1 VIVGFGGQLVV
12 TDGSNA
18 VTVYAPGA
26 SGDAV
31 PTQEISGPATDLTD
45 ADDAALDSAGDIFV
59 TNFDTGGVVEFASG
73 ATGNVAPIA
82 TLSGSTT
89 TLEEPEG
96 VAVAG
101 PPATVSAGVTTQAS
115 PSQSSVGDPV
125 SDTATVSGGTNPS
138 GQIVFKLYGP
148 NDPTCSLAPAYTSAP
163 VTVSGDGA
171 YPSGTFDPAASGT
184 YSWVAS
190 YSGDTNNAPVT
201 TACGDPNETVTVAA
215 ASAQPTQI
223 STSLSGGG
231 QTGTDITVPS
241 GTVVTDQATLTGA
254 NAGSATGSVEYSI
267 YSDSNCTHEVASS
280 ETPITTPGSLP
291 QSSGFGFSSGTYYWE
306 AAYGGDP
313 SNQASS
319 SACGSEVVT
328 YAAPQPEPVSVWT
341 ELSGGGQ
348 SAPQIFVPN
357 GSSVSDQATL
367 SGANTASAGGTLTYS
382 VYVDPGCTIPAAA
395 SQTVSVTGGSVP
407 ASSPVVLPQGT
418 YFWQASYSGDA
429 LNDPQLSTCDAETSV
444 VLGTARFGADVGVS
458 LFTYPSSTITAGGGD
473 DVICLTVTNYGP
485 KAAKNIISGLVVPS
499 GLSVVDSNGAIQIG
513 RLLIWKTGTF
523 APGDTE
529 TYHVWVSPTGSA
541 TGSASLKSGAL
552 SLGTLDPNYANNF
565 ASESLTFSGSR
576 HVSFR
581 LSHSRAGASVL
592 LARLR
597 AAGRGLTPHRR

>member
-1 VIVGFGGQLVV
+1 
-12 TDGSNA
+12 
-18 VTVYAPGA
+18 
-26 SGDAV
+26 
-31 PTQEISGPATDLTD
+31 
-45 ADDAALDSAGDIFV
+45 
-59 TNFDTGGVVEFASG
+59 
-73 ATGNVAPIA
+73 
-82 TLSGSTT
+82 
-89 TLEEPEG
+89 
-96 VAVAG
+96 
-101 PPATVSAGVTTQAS
+101 
-115 PSQSSVGDPV
+115 
-125 SDTATVSGGTNPS
+125 
-138 GQIVFKLYGP
+138 
-148 NDPTCSLAPAYTSAP
+148 
-163 VTVSGDGA
+163 
-171 YPSGTFDPAASGT
+171 
-184 YSWVAS
+184 
-190 YSGDTNNAPVT
+190 
-201 TACGDPNETVTVAA
+201 
-215 ASAQPTQI
+215 
-223 STSLSGGG
+223 
-231 QTGTDITVPS
+231 
-241 GTVVTDQATLTGA
+241 
-254 NAGSATGSVEYSI
+254 
-267 YSDSNCTHEVASS
+267 
-280 ETPITTPGSLP
+280 
-291 QSSGFGFSSGTYYWE
+291 
-306 AAYGGDP
+306 
-313 SNQASS
+313 
-319 SACGSEVVT
+319 
-328 YAAPQPEPVSVWT
+328 
-341 ELSGGGQ
+341 
-348 SAPQIFVPN
+348 
-357 GSSVSDQATL
+357 
-367 SGANTASAGGTLTYS
+367 